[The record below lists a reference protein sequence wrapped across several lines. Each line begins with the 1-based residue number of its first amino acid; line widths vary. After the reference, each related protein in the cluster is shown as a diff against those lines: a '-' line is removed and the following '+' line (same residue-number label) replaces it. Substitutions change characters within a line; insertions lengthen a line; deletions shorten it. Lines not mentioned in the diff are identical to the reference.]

1 MIKNIITRFLFQNK
15 SEELNLL
22 FKIYYLIIFLFTFT
36 ILTSLIFSHSIYLK
50 HNVSDRQDFINMPVE
65 EKYKK
70 KINQNDFSIN
80 KILTSEILIERLD
93 HQLFDI
99 EYIKKSKKVPDVIIA
114 KFPDDFKNIYSSKLR
129 KNLFIK
135 VALPIIVKENEKLVS
150 QNIEIEKLKNK
161 FNFLK
166 RSEALWLRKKME
178 EYEVNDQSIGEL
190 LMRID
195 AIPVSIALSQ
205 AAVESGWGT
214 SRFAS
219 EGNALFGQYVWGTNN
234 HGIIPNDRETDAN
247 YKIKS
252 FDSLS
257 ESVASYMKNLNTN
270 FHYNEFRINRF
281 VLRSNNIPLRGSY
294 LTEYLFNYS
303 IEDNYTDKI
312 KNIIEINNFED
323 FDNLNIEKKFKII
336 TDII

>member
-1 MIKNIITRFLFQNK
+1 MNILITQNKNIQFLFK
-15 SEELNLL
+15 L
-22 FKIYYLIIFLFTFT
+22 YYFIFLL
-36 ILTSLIFSHSIYLK
+36 IVLSVLTSLIFTNSFYQKSI
-50 HNVSDRQDFINMPVE
+50 FINNSSDNAA
-65 EKYKK
+65 EKDMATFYISELQTVKSLQQNKLIYDFQIDDVRETKVIPNITIVQLPKDLETIKSIQNRKDLFLKITLPLIVQENDKLLSLNKRIRSIKNSFDTISRKEAVWVSQLMVDYKA
-70 KINQNDFSIN
+70 DTMDA
-80 KILTSEILIERLD
+80 LLIKVD
-93 HQLFDI
+93 
-99 EYIKKSKKVPDVIIA
+99 KVPVSLALAQAVI
-114 KFPDDFKNIYSSKLR
+114 
-129 KNLFIK
+129 
-135 VALPIIVKENEKLVS
+135 
-150 QNIEIEKLKNK
+150 
-161 FNFLK
+161 
-166 RSEALWLRKKME
+166 
-178 EYEVNDQSIGEL
+178 
-190 LMRID
+190 
-195 AIPVSIALSQ
+195 
-205 AAVESGWGT
+205 ESGWGT
-214 SRFAS
+214 SRFAY

>member
-1 MIKNIITRFLFQNK
+1 MNILITQNKNIQFLFK
-15 SEELNLL
+15 L
-22 FKIYYLIIFLFTFT
+22 YYFIFLL
-36 ILTSLIFSHSIYLK
+36 IVLSVLTSLIFTNSFYQKSI
-50 HNVSDRQDFINMPVE
+50 FINNSSDNAA
-65 EKYKK
+65 EKDMATFYISELQTVKSLQQNKLIYDFQIDDVRETKVIPNITIVQLPKDLETIKSIQNRKDLFLKITLPLIVQENDKLLSLNKRIRSIKNSFDTISRKEAVWVSQLMVDYKA
-70 KINQNDFSIN
+70 DTMDA
-80 KILTSEILIERLD
+80 LLIKVD
-93 HQLFDI
+93 
-99 EYIKKSKKVPDVIIA
+99 KVPVSLALAQAVI
-114 KFPDDFKNIYSSKLR
+114 
-129 KNLFIK
+129 
-135 VALPIIVKENEKLVS
+135 
-150 QNIEIEKLKNK
+150 
-161 FNFLK
+161 
-166 RSEALWLRKKME
+166 
-178 EYEVNDQSIGEL
+178 
-190 LMRID
+190 
-195 AIPVSIALSQ
+195 
-205 AAVESGWGT
+205 ESGWGT
-214 SRFAS
+214 SRFAY

-323 FDNLNIEKKFKII
+323 FDNLNIEKKFKLITNII
-336 TDII
+336 